1 LTPAVFWQ
9 QRESLLR
16 LDRDDL
22 EDGLEKA
29 KSQGLTMAM
38 EKLDFRDREAGGGG
52 SSKSNPDSK
61 PLVGV
66 PGPSSRLALDVGPPV
81 TPVEPWSPESETSGA
96 VTIYVVEIAK
106 GQSYSNTIYPFTTQG
121 SSDVVVAIPSPK
133 TDSWGYRA
141 SLVKLVSYLRAIL
154 NDSTR
159 IIIVPGTSEHLEL
172 AISLASTVQTSGSTT
187 SPVRLNI
194 LAKPAD
200 MVSARKFVIPIAL
213 LLLCAYP
220 GLSRGA
226 TEEASE
232 EEEDAKET
240 LTKGQI
246 SSVLLS
252 LVALWPDGNPPRAA
266 LKRVNEVLLS
276 NPKT

>member
-1 LTPAVFWQ
+1 
-9 QRESLLR
+9 
-16 LDRDDL
+16 
-22 EDGLEKA
+22 
-29 KSQGLTMAM
+29 M
-38 EKLDFRDREAGGGG
+38 EKLGFRDREAGGGG
-52 SSKSNPDSK
+52 SSKSNPNSK

-121 SSDVVVAIPSPK
+121 SSDVVIALPSPK
-133 TDSWGYRA
+133 TDSWGYKA
-141 SLVKLVSYLRAIL
+141 CLIKLVSYLRDIL
-154 NDSTR
+154 TESTPVTL
-159 IIIVPGTSEHLEL
+159 VPGTTEHLDL
-172 AISLASTVQTSGSTT
+172 AICLASTLQTTETT
-187 SPVRLNI
+187 PPPMRLDI
-194 LAKPAD
+194 VSKPAD

-213 LLLCAYP
+213 LLLCAYA
-220 GLSRGA
+220 GLLRGA

-232 EEEDAKET
+232 EEEDAEEI

>member
-22 EDGLEKA
+22 EDGLEEA
-29 KSQGLTMAM
+29 KSKGLITAM
-38 EKLDFRDREAGGGG
+38 EKLDFLDRQAGGG
-52 SSKSNPDSK
+52 SSKSNPSPK

-66 PGPSSRLALDVGPPV
+66 PGPSSRLALDLGPPV

-106 GQSYSNTIYPFTTQG
+106 GQSYPNTIYPVTAQG

-133 TDSWGYRA
+133 TDSWGYKA
-141 SLVKLVSYLRAIL
+141 SLVKLVSYLRDIL
-154 NDSTR
+154 DDSTQMVL
-159 IIIVPGTSEHLEL
+159 VPGTTEHLDL
-172 AISLASTVQTSGSTT
+172 AISLASTETTEST
-187 SPVRLNI
+187 PPPMRLDV

-220 GLSRGA
+220 GLSRRA
-226 TEEASE
+226 TEEVSE
-232 EEEDAKET
+232 EEEDAEEV